1 MHEIRQAIILAA
13 GEGRRLRPFTV
24 NKPKAMLAIAGKPI
38 IQYVIE
44 ALSQNGIRDIICIIG
59 YQHEQITSY
68 LGNGSRYGVD
78 IRYISQDKQLG
89 TAHALFQAKGATAN
103 EFLVIH
109 GNKLFGPETV
119 AEFVKVKPN
128 ALLVRKVENPSRYGV
143 VSVKNGKLTGIIE
156 KPMQPAGNTVNGGIY
171 AFNSD
176 IFSYIDNALDIPNA
190 LSAMLRDGKEISV
203 IESQGMWLDVAYPWD
218 LLMMNDT
225 ILQNMTAVTSGTIEN
240 GVSLKGAVS
249 IGKNS
254 IIRQNTYITGPVIIG
269 EGCDIGPSVCI
280 FPSTSIGSNVV
291 LAPFTEVRNS
301 IIGDDV
307 HIGSGSIIQD
317 SMIDRGCNI
326 GAHFCGCSGEAEV
339 KVDGEHYSI
348 NIGATLGEGCKLEH
362 SITVKP
368 GTIIGNYSKI
378 ESLKLVGG
386 IIPDK
391 SLVV

>member
-143 VSVKNGKLTGIIE
+143 VSVKNGKLIGIIE
-156 KPMQPAGNTVNGGIY
+156 KPVRPAGNTVNGGVY

-291 LAPFTEVRNS
+291 LGPFTEVRNS